1 MDKETKMK
9 ELEQEVK
16 NCKLCSLYEN
26 RNNPV
31 IGEGS
36 LDAKIIFIGEG
47 PGYWEDMKG
56 RPFVGKSGG
65 ILDELLESIELERKD
80 VYIAN
85 IVKCR
90 PPENRNPKPEEIK
103 VCTPYLDRQIKIIQP
118 KIIATL
124 GNFAT
129 SYIFDKFGL
138 GQKSISLVHGKVFNV
153 NTILGSIK
161 IMPLFHPAVATYNP
175 NKREILLEDFKN
187 LKSIY

>member
-1 MDKETKMK
+1 MDKETEMK
-9 ELEQEVK
+9 KLEQGV
-16 NCKLCSLYEN
+16 NDCKLCSLYET

-36 LDAKIIFIGEG
+36 LDVKILFIGEG

-56 RPFVGKSGG
+56 RPFVGRSGKV
-65 ILDELLESIELERKD
+65 LDELLESIGLKRED

-90 PPENRNPKPEEIK
+90 PPENRNPMTEEIK
-103 VCTPYLDRQIKIIQP
+103 ACTPFLDLQIEIIQP

-129 SYIFDKFGL
+129 SFIFEKFGL
-138 GQKSISLVHGKVFNV
+138 EKKSISTVHGKVFDM
-153 NTILGSIK
+153 GSVK
-161 IMPLFHPAVATYNP
+161 IIPLFHPAVAVYNS
-175 NKREILLEDFKN
+175 NRKGELMEDFKN
-187 LKSIY
+187 LRSNE

>member
-9 ELEQEVK
+9 KLEQKVK
-16 NCKLCSLYEN
+16 KCKLCSLCKT

-36 LDAKIIFIGEG
+36 LNTKILFIGEG

-56 RPFVGKSGG
+56 RPFVGRSGG
-65 ILDELLESIELERKD
+65 ILDELLESIELKRED

-90 PPENRNPKPEEIK
+90 PPENRNPMTEEIK
-103 VCTPYLDRQIKIIQP
+103 ACTPFLDLQIKIIQP

-129 SYIFDKFGL
+129 SFIFEKFGL
-138 GQKSISLVHGKVFNV
+138 EKKSISAVHGETFQI
-153 NTILGSIK
+153 NTIMGSIK
-161 IMPLFHPAVATYNP
+161 IIPLFHPAVAVYNS
-175 NKREILLEDFKN
+175 NKKEILLEDFKKLEN
-187 LKSIY
+187 Q